1 METEVARQRL
11 DKWLWFSRLV
21 KTRALAAELIAQGYV
36 RVDGKRAEQSAKAV
50 GAGDVLT
57 IAFER
62 RVVVLEILGLAERR
76 GPYSEASRLYRL
88 VDEAEAAGPL
98 KRSGQV

>member
-36 RVDGKRAEQSAKAV
+36 RVDGKRAEHSARPV
-50 GAGDVLT
+50 GAGHVLT

-76 GPYSEASRLYRL
+76 GPYAEASRLYRL
-88 VDEAEAAGPL
+88 IDEAEGAAPF
-98 KRSGQV
+98 KRSGQS

>member
-36 RVDGKRAEQSAKAV
+36 RVDGKRAEQSARPV
-50 GAGDVLT
+50 GAGNILT

-62 RVVVLEILGLAERR
+62 RVVVLEVLGLAERR
-76 GPYSEASRLYRL
+76 GPYSEASRLYR
-88 VDEAEAAGPL
+88 VIDETEASARL
-98 KRSGQV
+98 KDSRRI

>member
-21 KTRALAAELIAQGYV
+21 KTRSLAAQLIAQGYV
-36 RVDGKRAEQSAKAV
+36 RVDGQRAEQSARLV
-50 GAGDVLT
+50 RAGNVLT

-62 RVVVLEILGLAERR
+62 QVVVLEIVGLAERR
-76 GPYSEASRLYRL
+76 GPYSEASGLYRL
-88 VDEAEAAGPL
+88 IAETEASARPRE
-98 KRSGQV
+98 SWQV